1 MKAGRS
7 ARTLGAGLGVAMV
20 IALTMAIPTVGSLST
35 WKIVL
40 GVIGLVIF
48 VRTGRG

>member
-1 MKAGRS
+1 M
-7 ARTLGAGLGVAMV
+7 GLGVAMA
-20 IALTMAIPTVGSLST
+20 IALTMAVPTVGTLST

-48 VRTGRG
+48 VRAGRG